1 MSSALRTRRYA
12 GSNPVGKANHR
23 CIAQRESTPFGAEES
38 RVQIVLHRPMTTAR
52 WPIGQ
57 ATDSDSVQTG
67 SIPVRAANLA
77 PWRNRNAAVCKTA
90 MSRGSTG
97 RGFQHTLV
105 DQLDGQP
112 SSKRP
117 YAGSSPVERAIGIGE
132 LAER

>member
-1 MSSALRTRRYA
+1 
-12 GSNPVGKANHR
+12 
-23 CIAQRESTPFGAEES
+23 
-38 RVQIVLHRPMTTAR
+38 MTIAR
-52 WPIGQ
+52 WPSGQ
-57 ATDSDSVQTG
+57 ATDSESVQTG

-97 RGFQHTLV
+97 RGFQHALV

-117 YAGSSPVERAIGIGE
+117 YAGSSPVERAIIRQ
-132 LAER
+132 LAEDNPIPSGACAHVMAFHAI

>member
-1 MSSALRTRRYA
+1 
-12 GSNPVGKANHR
+12 
-23 CIAQRESTPFGAEES
+23 
-38 RVQIVLHRPMTTAR
+38 MTIAR
-52 WPIGQ
+52 WPSGQ
-57 ATDSDSVQTG
+57 ATDSESVQTG
-67 SIPVRAANLA
+67 SIPVRAANSA

-97 RGFQHTLV
+97 RGFQHALV

-117 YAGSSPVERAIGIGE
+117 YAGSSPVERAISRIKRELPIRTSAVLRPAGITIRTGE

>member
-1 MSSALRTRRYA
+1 M
-12 GSNPVGKANHR
+12 
-23 CIAQRESTPFGAEES
+23 I
-38 RVQIVLHRPMTTAR
+38 IAR

-57 ATDSDSVQTG
+57 ATDSESVQTG
-67 SIPVRAANLA
+67 SIPVRAANSA

-97 RGFQHTLV
+97 RGFQHALV

-117 YAGSSPVERAIGIGE
+117 YAGSSPVECAISRIEQAPPMRTGAGLNSARITI
-132 LAER
+132 

>member
-12 GSNPVGKANHR
+12 GSNPAGKANHQGVGEPGR
-23 CIAQRESTPFGAEES
+23 PYLPWKQGIGGSNPSTLT
-38 RVQIVLHRPMTTAR
+38 IIAR
-52 WPIGQ
+52 WPIGE
-57 ATDSDSVQTG
+57 ATDSESVQTG

-97 RGFQHTLV
+97 RGFQHALV

-112 SSKRP
+112 LSKRP
-117 YAGSSPVERAIGIGE
+117 YAGSSPVERTICIGE